1 MFVAWRDLRFAK
13 GRFALMGTVIV
24 LITLLVGLLSGLTA
38 GLGRQNTSAITGLP
52 ADRIAFQ
59 DSGGGL
65 DVSYSDS
72 TVTEEQWRRW
82 ARTPGVRWAEPLGI
96 TTTRATAGDR
106 SAAVSAFGVRA
117 GSRLA
122 PHGGQLDERSVVL
135 SGTAADDLGV
145 RPGGTLTLAGQRL
158 TVAAVEGDASF
169 SHTPVVWT
177 SLDVWAR
184 TAPHPGTGPGTG
196 PGPAAGTGPG
206 EGTGTGTGTGPGE
219 GTETGPG
226 EGTETGTS
234 DGLGDGTGSGSGDG
248 TDFGTGTGPAAART
262 ATVIALNTGPGVDTA
277 AADRAA
283 GTRTLAKDDSLSAI
297 GSYTSEN
304 GSLQLM
310 RGFLF
315 AISALV
321 VGAFFTVWTIQ
332 RSGDVAVLKALG
344 ASTAVLLKD
353 ALGQAVVLL
362 AGGTLIGTGLAAALG
377 ALVSGTAVPFLLT
390 PATVLL
396 PAAVTILL
404 GAAGAALSV
413 RRVTS
418 VDPLTALGSAR

>member
-1 MFVAWRDLRFAK
+1 MFVAWRDLKFAK

-38 GLGRQNTSAITGLP
+38 GLGQQNISAVTGLP

-59 DSGGGL
+59 APSGGQ
-65 DVSYSDS
+65 DPSYSNS
-72 TVTEEQWRRW
+72 TVTERQWRRW
-82 ARTPGVRWAEPLGI
+82 AQAPGVTGAEPLGI
-96 TTTRATAGDR
+96 TTTKATAGDR
-106 SAAVSAFGVRA
+106 STGVSAFGVRP

-122 PHGGQLDERSVVL
+122 PDSDRIDGESAVL
-135 SGTAADDLGV
+135 STTAADDLGV
-145 RPGGTLTLAGQRL
+145 KAGDSFTVAGQQL

-177 SLDVWAR
+177 SLDVWQK
-184 TAPHPGTGPGTG
+184 TAPPT
-196 PGPAAGTGPG
+196 AG
-206 EGTGTGTGTGPGE
+206 
-219 GTETGPG
+219 
-226 EGTETGTS
+226 
-234 DGLGDGTGSGSGDG
+234 GDGK
-248 TDFGTGTGPAAART
+248 T
-262 ATVIALNTGPGVDTA
+262 ATVIALNTTSGADVA
-277 AADRAA
+277 ATDRAA
-283 GTRTLAKDDSLSAI
+283 GTETLSKDDSLSAI

-321 VGAFFTVWTIQ
+321 IGAFFTVWTIQ

-344 ASTAVLLKD
+344 ASTANLLKD

-362 AGGTLIGTGLAAALG
+362 AGGTLIGTGIAAALG
-377 ALVSGTAVPFLLT
+377 ALVAGSAVPFLLT

-396 PAAVTILL
+396 PAAVTVVL
-404 GAAGAALSV
+404 GALGAALSI
-413 RRVTS
+413 RRITS